1 VNVESSSPANVR
13 VSLVELVVP
22 LGAPD
27 SDGVD
32 GAEVSTVQLA
42 ERVMLLPAVS
52 VDLMTT
58 EWLPS
63 VKPVRERGEVQ
74 AVYAPPSIE
83 QVIVESSSP
92 ENVSVALVELVVP
105 LGAPDSD
112 GVDGAEVS
120 TVQLAERVVVLPA
133 ASVDLIEIEWA
144 PSERPVSERG
154 EAQAV

>member
-1 VNVESSSPANVR
+1 MR
-13 VSLVELVVP
+13 VAVVELVVP

-32 GAEVSTVQLA
+32 GADVSTVQLA

-63 VKPVRERGEVQ
+63 ERPVSDRGDVQ

-92 ENVSVALVELVVP
+92 ANVRVSLVELVVP

-112 GVDGAEVS
+112 GAEGAEVS
-120 TVQLAERVVVLPA
+120 TVQLAERVVLLPA
-133 ASVDLIEIEWA
+133 ASVDLMTTEWL
-144 PSERPVSERG
+144 PSVKPARERG
-154 EAQAV
+154 DVQAV